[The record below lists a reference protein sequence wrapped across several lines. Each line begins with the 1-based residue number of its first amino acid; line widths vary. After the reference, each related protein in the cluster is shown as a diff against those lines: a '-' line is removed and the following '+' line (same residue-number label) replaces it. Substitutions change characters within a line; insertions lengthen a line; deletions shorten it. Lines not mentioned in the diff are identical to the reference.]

1 MDELYRGY
9 RIAIK
14 QTDKFAAR
22 ITHVR
27 GTLVPLHA
35 DATLE
40 EGPGPCSARARELID
55 RYLAFLADNG
65 LDGEPS

>member
-14 QTDKFAAR
+14 QADRFVAR

-27 GTLVPLHA
+27 GTVVPLRA
-35 DATLE
+35 DASLE
-40 EGPGPCSARARELID
+40 EGPGRCAARARELID
-55 RYLAFLADNG
+55 RYLAFLADNSR
-65 LDGEPS
+65 DGEPT